1 MVQCQS
7 LKFWPIKSFVLNC
20 DFKQYCWYILVNK
33 MLFLT
38 LEKFRHATTAFVFLG
53 KKCHH
58 FSLKTQKRHLRNQ
71 KISDAADLPFQ
82 KSRISHVKSVMFPSY
97 AYSYSK
103 MTWFEKP
110 KASFC
115 LGITVGMVLKLTWI

>member
-1 MVQCQS
+1 
-7 LKFWPIKSFVLNC
+7 
-20 DFKQYCWYILVNK
+20 

-38 LEKFRHATTAFVFLG
+38 LEKFRHDTTAFALLE
-53 KKCHH
+53 KKCPH
-58 FSLKTQKRHLRNQ
+58 FFSKNIKKTSKKS
-71 KISDAADLPFQ
+71 KISDAADLLFQ
-82 KSRISHVKSVMFPSY
+82 KFRISHVKSVMFASY

-115 LGITVGMVLKLTWI
+115 LRITVGMVLKLTWI